1 MSTSQF
7 QYEQML
13 ARLAANNGRELNAQ
27 SPGASAAP
35 VERESKLHEQI
46 TDYCNSKLWVPIHSR
61 MDQPTTTEKGVSD
74 FIIVGE
80 FPKLWF
86 VEAKRSG
93 NKATMEQ
100 LSFLARV
107 RRLGWPQ
114 GVVHSMEEFG
124 ELIKSV

>member
-1 MSTSQF
+1 MSISRF
-7 QYEQML
+7 EYEQIQ
-13 ARLAANNGRELNAQ
+13 ARMMANQGRAAALD
-27 SPGASAAP
+27 SSVSAPIA
-35 VERESKLHEQI
+35 RESKLHEQI

-124 ELIKSV
+124 ELIKQSV